1 MLAMCLRLLLWLLPL
16 WLVWRVLSSHVLVPL
31 LLSINSIWWQP
42 LFTDIHPVLEQRD
55 DGWVVQTQLF
65 KANKDY
71 LHNSYQPNL
80 KVGGF
85 TEQSLGHL
93 IGGTLGLPLFW
104 LLLLATRCFRWR
116 MVMAGSAW
124 IVLALTISVG
134 LTLYVKT
141 SQVLLLD
148 ETLRVLVDNR
158 VLVPEIPAQWWV
170 TAMKACLDAVTF
182 FSFLLLPLW
191 LVYRALMSSGGTA
204 VNQALEVEFP
214 ETPEVVIPKSATEGV
229 PVIEPDKP
237 ESTAIK

>member
-1 MLAMCLRLLLWLLPL
+1 MLAVCLRLLLWLLPL
-16 WLVWRVLSSHVLVPL
+16 WLLWRMLASTVLVPL

-55 DGWVVQTQLF
+55 DGWVVKTQLF
-65 KANKDY
+65 RANKDY

-104 LLLLATRCFRWR
+104 LLLLATRCFRWQ
-116 MVMAGSAW
+116 VALVGSAW
-124 IVLALTISVG
+124 IVLALMISVG
-134 LTLYVKT
+134 LVLYVKT

-148 ETLRVLVDNR
+148 ETLRVLADNR
-158 VLVPEIPAQWWV
+158 VMVPEIPAQWWV

-182 FSFLLLPLW
+182 FSFLLLPVW
-191 LVYRALMSSGGTA
+191 LMYRALMSSVLATG
-204 VNQALEVEFP
+204 NSALEVDSP
-214 ETPEVVIPKSATEGV
+214 ETAIPKSATKAV
-229 PVIEPDKP
+229 PVDEPDKS
-237 ESTAIK
+237 ESTAIR